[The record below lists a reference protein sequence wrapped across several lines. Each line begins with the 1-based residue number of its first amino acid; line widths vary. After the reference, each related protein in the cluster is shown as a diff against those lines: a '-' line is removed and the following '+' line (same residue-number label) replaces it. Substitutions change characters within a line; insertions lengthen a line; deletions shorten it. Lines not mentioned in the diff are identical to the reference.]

1 MKILVSVFISF
12 ILLVSSSLYA
22 ANEQGGQY
30 KNLGNWQVHYIAF
43 PSTFLQPSIAKNY
56 NIERSN
62 YNAVIN
68 ISVLDKTSKKAQKVS
83 LSGVAKNLVGQSK
96 KLKFKEIVDGESVYY
111 IATLTYSNEETF
123 RFYLDVRSGNK
134 SERLSFHQKFYVD

>member
-1 MKILVSVFISF
+1 MKVLVSVFISF

>member
-1 MKILVSVFISF
+1 MKVLVSVFISF

-83 LSGVAKNLVGQSK
+83 LSGVAKNLVGQNK

>member
-134 SERLSFHQKFYVD
+134 SERLFFHQKFYVD

>member
-1 MKILVSVFISF
+1 MKVLVSVFISF

-96 KLKFKEIVDGESVYY
+96 KLKFQEIVDGESVYY

>member
-1 MKILVSVFISF
+1 MKGVITVLLSF
-12 ILLVSSSLYA
+12 IALVSSSLLA
-22 ANEQGGQY
+22 ESEQGGQY

-68 ISVLDKTSKKAQKVS
+68 ISVLDKESKKAQKVL

-96 KLKFKEIVDGESVYY
+96 KLILKKLWMV
-111 IATLTYSNEETF
+111 N
-123 RFYLDVRSGNK
+123 RFIILR
-134 SERLSFHQKFYVD
+134 H

>member
-1 MKILVSVFISF
+1 MKLLVSVFISF
-12 ILLVSSSLYA
+12 TLLVSSSLYA